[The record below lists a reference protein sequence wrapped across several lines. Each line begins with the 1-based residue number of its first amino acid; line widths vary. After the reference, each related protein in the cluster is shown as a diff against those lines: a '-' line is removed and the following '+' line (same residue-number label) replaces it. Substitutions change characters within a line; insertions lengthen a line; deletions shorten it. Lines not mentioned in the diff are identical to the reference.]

1 MKILGRNINFRTSQQ
16 TWQQK
21 ASKALIDVNSINDLP
36 EKNASSNVQYFPT
49 TNRKFDGEKTP
60 GELGYPVEFTPEYQG
75 IALRSWEAYLKSD
88 IAQILV
94 NRLITWVVG
103 AGLKLQAE
111 PEDKI
116 INAEGF
122 NFDKAVFTSDIERR
136 FGLYGKNRICDYA
149 KRRTLAGLAKIVKK
163 HSILGGDVLC
173 VIRTGRH
180 GPNIQLIDGIDICTP
195 WIAKYTKK
203 EGGNEIIHGVEVN
216 KSGRQIAYHVINKDG
231 MSWTRIPAVGERTRR
246 LQAFL
251 IYGNDY
257 RVDDVRGL
265 PILSAILE
273 KIKKLDRYTEATVG
287 GAEER
292 AKIPIYVEHGVNS
305 TGQNPMINSL
315 KLAANAGEENLP
327 EGKYGTIEDTSKKVA
342 MTTGKTLINLPIDSS
357 LKALESKQETNF
369 GEFMDKNFTYLAASL
384 NIPVEIALMLF
395 QNNFSS
401 SRMAGKMWET
411 ILDIQRAE
419 LTTDFYKPFY
429 NIFLELEILKDK
441 VQADGYF
448 SALNSGD
455 IILMEAYQNCRF
467 TGPKVPHVDPI
478 KEAKAEIEKLKE
490 GLTTREKATEDLG
503 GGDFAQNQE
512 RLKEEE
518 NIRFK
523 PEPQEPTDPNNE
535 AD

>member
-1 MKILGRNINFRTSQQ
+1 MKILGKEINFRKPQM

-21 ASKALIDVNSINDLP
+21 ASNALIEKKSINDIP
-36 EKNASSNVQYFPT
+36 EKKASHYIQYFPT

-60 GELGYPVEFTPEYQG
+60 GELGYPVEFKPEYQG
-75 IALRSWEAYLKSD
+75 LALRSWEAYLKSD

-94 NRLITWVVG
+94 NRLVTWVVG

-111 PEDKI
+111 PDDKI

-122 NFDKAVFTSDIERR
+122 NFNKKEFTSVIESR
-136 FGLYGKNRICDYA
+136 FNLYGKNRICDYA
-149 KRRTLAGLAKIVKK
+149 KRRTLAGLAKIAKK

-173 VIRTGRH
+173 VLRTGKN

-195 WIAKYTKK
+195 WVSKYANK

-216 KSGRQIAYHVINKDG
+216 KSGRHIAYHVINKDG

-265 PILSAILE
+265 PLLSAIIE

-292 AKIPIYVEHGVNS
+292 AKIPIFVEHGVNS
-305 TGQNPMINSL
+305 TGQNPMINNL
-315 KLAANAGEENLP
+315 KLAANAGEENEP
-327 EGKYGTIEDTSKKVA
+327 QGKYGTIEDTSKKVA
-342 MTTGKTLINLPIDSS
+342 MTTGKTLINTPIDSTLKS
-357 LKALESKQETNF
+357 LDSKQEVNF
-369 GEFMDKNFTYLAASL
+369 GDFMDKNFTYLAASL

-411 ILDIQRAE
+411 LLDIQRSE

-441 VQADGYF
+441 VKADGYF
-448 SALNSGD
+448 SALNNGD
-455 IILMEAYQNCRF
+455 IVFVEAFQNCRF
-467 TGPKVPHVDPI
+467 TGPKVPHVDPL
-478 KEAKAEIEKLKE
+478 KEVKAETEKLKE

-523 PEPQEPTDPNNE
+523 NEPNNIQE
-535 AD
+535 